1 MKAIPRWR
9 RQTSEERA
17 GQMTLIEH
25 LRELRHRL
33 IISLWALLA
42 GSVAGFFLYGP
53 AMRVIRAPYC
63 DFLRDNPDKAPFE
76 TARCSLV
83 FLGAIDGF
91 LISVKVIVFLAL
103 VIALPV
109 LLYQLWAFIVPGLT
123 ERERRW
129 AIPFVLMSLVLF
141 LLGGLAAYLTLPKAL
156 GFLLGVG
163 GDFVSPLLTVDKY
176 VGFVIFTVLAFGLG
190 FEFPILLI
198 SLTAAGVLT
207 SETMRKH
214 RRYVIL
220 GLAIF
225 AAVITP
231 SPDPISMLALLIPLV
246 VFYEGAIIVSRLMKR
261 RSRHDEEQT

>member
-1 MKAIPRWR
+1 MTVVPRR
-9 RQTSEERA
+9 RRRTPEERE

-25 LRELRHRL
+25 LRELRHRM
-33 IISLWALLA
+33 IVALWALGA

-53 AMRVIRAPYC
+53 AMRLIRAPYC
-63 DFLRDNPDKAPFE
+63 DFLRENPDKAPFE
-76 TARCSLV
+76 TTACSLV

-91 LISVKVIVFLAL
+91 LITVKVVIFLAL

-109 LLYQLWAFIVPGLT
+109 LLYQVWAFVVPGLT

-141 LLGGLAAYLTLPKAL
+141 LLGALAAYLTLPRAL
-156 GFLLGVG
+156 GFLLGIG

-198 SLTAAGVLT
+198 SLSAAGVLT
-207 SETMRKH
+207 SDTMRKH

-246 VFYEGAIIVSRLMKR
+246 VFYEAAIIVSRLIKR
-261 RSRHDEEQT
+261 

>member
-9 RQTSEERA
+9 RKTTEEQQ

-33 IISLWALLA
+33 ILCLWALA
-42 GSVAGFFLYGP
+42 VGAVGGFFLYEP
-53 AMRVIRAPYC
+53 AMRLIQAPYC
-63 DFLRDNPDKAPFE
+63 DFLRENPDKAPFE
-76 TARCSLV
+76 SAGCMLV

-91 LISVKVIVFLAL
+91 LITVKVVVFLAL
-103 VIALPV
+103 VIALPIV
-109 LLYQLWAFIVPGLT
+109 LYQLWAFIVPGLT

-129 AIPFVLMSLVLF
+129 AIPFVSMSVLLF
-141 LLGGLAAYLTLPKAL
+141 LMGGAIAYLTLPKAL

-163 GDFVSPLLTVDKY
+163 GDFVNPLLTVDKY
-176 VGFVIFTVLAFGLG
+176 VGFVIFTILAFGLG

-198 SLTAAGVLT
+198 SLTAAGVLST
-207 SETMRKH
+207 DTMRKH

-231 SPDPISMLALLIPLV
+231 SPDPISMLALLIPLTL
-246 VFYEGAIIVSRLMKR
+246 FYEGAIIVSRLLKR
-261 RSRHDEEQT
+261 